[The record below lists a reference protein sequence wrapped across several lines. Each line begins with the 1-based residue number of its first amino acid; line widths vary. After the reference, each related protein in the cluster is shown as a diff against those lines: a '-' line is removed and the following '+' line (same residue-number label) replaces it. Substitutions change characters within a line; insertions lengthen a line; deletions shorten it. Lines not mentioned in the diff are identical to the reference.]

1 MLATILKSKIAI
13 EVSITIMDTFVA
25 MRRYMSTDLFNQ
37 QYYNDMI
44 IRHDQEIKN
53 LQEYLKKVEEKKVV
67 NEVYFAGQIYDA
79 YSKLIDIFKEAKEK
93 LMIIDAYADK
103 TMLDMISR
111 VSVPTLLIVKEEPLL
126 KELDIEK
133 YNQQYQ
139 NLKIIKDSTFHDR
152 YIIIDEKKIYHC
164 GTSINYAGSKT
175 FSINIL
181 EDKIVIERMLS
192 AIQKIVHNHSQENPE
207 ISIKLKGKGLISLV

>member
-93 LMIIDAYADK
+93 LMIIDAYADN
-103 TMLDMISR
+103 
-111 VSVPTLLIVKEEPLL
+111 VLL
-126 KELDIEK
+126 
-133 YNQQYQ
+133 N
-139 NLKIIKDSTFHDR
+139 IIKKF
-152 YIIIDEKKIYHC
+152 IIIIHFFFKILR
-164 GTSINYAGSKT
+164 I
-175 FSINIL
+175 I
-181 EDKIVIERMLS
+181 
-192 AIQKIVHNHSQENPE
+192 
-207 ISIKLKGKGLISLV
+207 